1 MVVGEMWHLE
11 RECTMRKICF
21 ITGTRAEYG
30 LLSRLMKMV
39 QDDKDTL
46 LQIVATNM
54 HLSPKFGNTYL
65 EIENDGFAIDY
76 KVPIIDED
84 APDTATT
91 TVLSLS
97 KALAGFAKAYE
108 TLRPDL
114 IVILGDRYEMLAAA
128 SAALIFKIPV
138 AHLHGGEITE
148 GAYDDAIRHA
158 ITKMSHLHFTSTDEY
173 RKRVIQM
180 GEQPDRVFNVG
191 SLGVENVKN
200 LPLMGKEEIEKEIGF
215 VINKNTIL
223 VTYHPVTLGV
233 RTVKEDIENFMAALE
248 ERKDLRIIFTMP
260 NSDTG
265 AQIITDA
272 ISDFVARNSDR
283 AVAYKS
289 LGIKRYLSVM
299 KYVGAVVGNSSS
311 GLIEVPSFGIPT
323 LNIGDRQRGRVA
335 ADSVCDCKSEK
346 VSVLKGLEKV
356 LSEQFRDLARQVHN
370 PYEKNKTAEEIFRVV
385 SSYPLELLKQK
396 QFYDYK

>member
-1 MVVGEMWHLE
+1 
-11 RECTMRKICF
+11 MRKICF

-233 RTVKEDIENFMAALE
+233 RTVKEDVENFMAALE

-265 AQIITDA
+265 AQIIADA

-323 LNIGDRQRGRVA
+323 LNIGDRQKGRVA
-335 ADSVCDCKSEK
+335 AQSVYNCTPDKE
-346 VSVLKGLEKV
+346 SVLKGLDYI
-356 LSEQFRDLARQVHN
+356 LSDEFRKLAYSVRN
-370 PYEKNKTAEEIFRVV
+370 PYEKENTAEEIFKVIRN
-385 SSYPLELLKQK
+385 YPLEQLEQK
-396 QFYDYK
+396 SFYDCHC